1 MIKQYALEGGRLAG
15 TFGLYRRVDSDITV
29 KDYDRNLHLKKGDLV
44 FVNFITASRDPDIFP
59 DPLQVR
65 LDRPLDSYIQYGDGP
80 HECLG
85 KAANIIGL
93 TTMLMEFGKLKGLR
107 RAAGPQGHLKFVP
120 KPGGFKVYMKE
131 DWSAFWPFPT
141 SMKIQFD
148 EII

>member
-1 MIKQYALEGGRLAG
+1 M
-15 TFGLYRRVDSDITV
+15 
-29 KDYDRNLHLKKGDLV
+29 KKGDLV
-44 FVNFITASRDPDIFP
+44 FVNFITASRDPDVFP
-59 DPLQVR
+59 EPLKVK

-93 TTMLMEFGKLKGLR
+93 TTMLMEFGRLKGLR
-107 RAAGPQGHLKFVP
+107 RAPGPQGHLKSVS

-141 SMKIQFD
+141 SMKIQYD
-148 EII
+148 EIV